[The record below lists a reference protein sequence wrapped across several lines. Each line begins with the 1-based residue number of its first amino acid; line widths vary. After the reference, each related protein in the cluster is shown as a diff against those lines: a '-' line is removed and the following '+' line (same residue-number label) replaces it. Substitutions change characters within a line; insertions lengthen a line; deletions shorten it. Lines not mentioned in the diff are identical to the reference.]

1 MTASS
6 EGGEAGRDDVVPS
19 QALAFSR
26 YAEALELTHSADIA
40 RIRALA
46 DLGHAALRDARRDG
60 VRGMASDMELRSVA
74 AEAAGMAR
82 LTDRRLQGEIDHA
95 MTVIDDYPAVFEA
108 WASRRIERGHVD
120 VVVRVGTGVPAEVRG
135 EFEAAA
141 IGVCERDVPSRV
153 RGSLEALA
161 ARLHPRDFTERHK
174 TAAAERC
181 VRVFHGTDGMSN
193 LVANLPTVIA
203 AGMLDRLTQ
212 MGQSVKDARVAG
224 AGGADAAGVDADT
237 AAYGAAGGRGAGA
250 AGMDAAIFPI
260 AGGGEGA
267 GDSEGAGGT
276 GAGARNG
283 ADAAPDVRT
292 MDQLRADIL
301 GDLVLGGAPVVDPTY
316 GADRAGGLGAIRA
329 RVQVAVTAETLTGA
343 DEHPAE
349 AVGAGL
355 VNAETARQLAGQV
368 GEWDRL
374 FIDPV
379 TRTPVEIDTYRP
391 TTAMKKLLMARDQH
405 CRFPGC
411 RRAAIRCELDHT
423 IDYALGGHTHIY
435 NLAHLCQRH
444 HSMKQFTKW
453 DVRQVGGG
461 VLEWTSPLG
470 RIYREDVPTPAVC
483 FTFDTADPLGETD
496 PPGESVSGGAP
507 PQEPPPF

>member
-1 MTASS
+1 MTANNDSGL
-6 EGGEAGRDDVVPS
+6 GGDGAADASPHAE
-19 QALAFSR
+19 AFSVF
-26 YAEALELTHSADIA
+26 AEALDLVHAGDVA
-40 RIRALA
+40 RVRALA
-46 DLGHAALRDARRDG
+46 ELGRSALREARRDG

-95 MTVIDDYPAVFEA
+95 MTVIDDYPAVFDA
-108 WASRRIERGHVD
+108 WVQRRIERGHVD
-120 VVVRVGTGVPAEVRG
+120 VVVRVGAGVPHEVRSAYA
-135 EFEAAA
+135 EAAVA
-141 IGVCERDVPSRV
+141 VCERDVPSRV
-153 RGSLEALA
+153 RGTLEALA
-161 ARLHPRDFTERHK
+161 ARLHPQTFTERHK

-212 MGQSVKDARVAG
+212 MGQSVKDAQAAG
-224 AGGADAAGVDADT
+224 AGGAG
-237 AAYGAAGGRGAGA
+237 AGGEDVAGA
-250 AGMDAAIFPI
+250 AEP
-260 AGGGEGA
+260 
-267 GDSEGAGGT
+267 
-276 GAGARNG
+276 
-283 ADAAPDVRT
+283 ADTRT

-316 GADRAGGLGAIRA
+316 GTDRAGGLGAIRA
-329 RVQVAVTAETLTGA
+329 RVQVAVTAETLMGK
-343 DEHPAE
+343 DENPAE
-349 AVGAGL
+349 AVGGAL
-355 VNAETARQLAGQV
+355 IDADTARELAGQIS
-368 GEWDRL
+368 EWDRL

-391 TTAMKKLLMARDQH
+391 TASMKKLLMARDQH

-423 IDYALGGHTHIY
+423 IDHALGGHTHIF

-453 DVRQVGGG
+453 EVRQIGGG
-461 VLEWTSPLG
+461 LLEWTSPLG
-470 RIYREDVPTPAVC
+470 RVYREDVPIPAVC
-483 FTFDTADPLGETD
+483 FTIATTD
-496 PPGESVSGGAP
+496 PPP
-507 PQEPPPF
+507 DRPPF

>member
-1 MTASS
+1 MTANGR
-6 EGGEAGRDDVVPS
+6 GGETGRGTPAPS

-26 YAEALELTHSADIA
+26 YAEALELSHAADVA
-40 RIRALA
+40 RTRALA
-46 DLGHAALRDARRDG
+46 DLGHAALHDARRDG

-95 MTVIDDYPAVFEA
+95 MTVIDDYPAVFDA
-108 WASRRIERGHVD
+108 WVARRIERGHVD
-120 VVVRVGTGVPAEVRG
+120 VVVRVGAGVPDEVR
-135 EFEAAA
+135 ESYAEAAV
-141 IGVCERDVPSRV
+141 GVCERDVPSRV
-153 RGSLEALA
+153 RGTLEALA
-161 ARLHPRDFTERHK
+161 ARLHPQVFTERHK

-212 MGQSVKDARVAG
+212 MGQSVKDARAAGAG
-224 AGGADAAGVDADT
+224 AGGAG
-237 AAYGAAGGRGAGA
+237 AGGEDVAGA
-250 AGMDAAIFPI
+250 AEP
-260 AGGGEGA
+260 
-267 GDSEGAGGT
+267 
-276 GAGARNG
+276 
-283 ADAAPDVRT
+283 ADTRT

-316 GADRAGGLGAIRA
+316 GTDRAGGLGAIRA
-329 RVQVAVTAETLTGA
+329 RVQVAVTAETLMGR

-355 VNAETARQLAGQV
+355 VDADTVRQLAGQV
-368 GEWDRL
+368 SEWDRL

-391 TTAMKKLLMARDQH
+391 TASMKKLLMARDQH

-423 IDYALGGHTHIY
+423 IDHALGGHTHIF

-453 DVRQVGGG
+453 EVRQIGGG

-470 RIYREDVPTPAVC
+470 RVYREDVPIPAVC
-483 FTFDTADPLGETD
+483 FTIATPD
-496 PPGESVSGGAP
+496 PPPDAGTGGP
-507 PQEPPPF
+507 PPDEPPPF

>member
-1 MTASS
+1 MTANRGSGL
-6 EGGEAGRDDVVPS
+6 GGDGAADASPHAE
-19 QALAFSR
+19 AFSVF
-26 YAEALELTHSADIA
+26 AEALDLFHAADVS
-40 RIRALA
+40 RVRALA
-46 DLGHAALRDARRDG
+46 ELGRSAMREARRDG

-108 WASRRIERGHVD
+108 WVQRRIERGHVD
-120 VVVRVGTGVPAEVRG
+120 VVVRVGAGVPHEVRSAYA
-135 EFEAAA
+135 EAAV
-141 IGVCERDVPSRV
+141 GVCERDVPSRV
-153 RGSLEALA
+153 RGTLEALA
-161 ARLHPRDFTERHK
+161 AKLHPQTFTERHK

-212 MGQSVKDARVAG
+212 MGQSVKDARVTTGPEGGSDAAG
-224 AGGADAAGVDADT
+224 SGEPADAGGADAADLAAD
-237 AAYGAAGGRGAGA
+237 
-250 AGMDAAIFPI
+250 
-260 AGGGEGA
+260 
-267 GDSEGAGGT
+267 
-276 GAGARNG
+276 
-283 ADAAPDVRT
+283 PDTRT

-316 GADRAGGLGAIRA
+316 GTDRAGGLGAIRA
-329 RVQVAVTAETLTGA
+329 RVQVAVTAETLMGR
-343 DEHPAE
+343 DENPAE

-355 VNAETARQLAGQV
+355 VDADTVRQLAGQV
-368 GEWDRL
+368 SEWDRL

-391 TTAMKKLLMARDQH
+391 TASMKKLLMARDQH

-423 IDYALGGHTHIY
+423 IDYALSGHTHIF

-453 DVRQVGGG
+453 EVRQVGGG

-470 RIYREDVPTPAVC
+470 RVYREDVPIPAVC
-483 FTFDTADPLGETD
+483 FTIDTTD
-496 PPGESVSGGAP
+496 PPPDATRGGP
-507 PQEPPPF
+507 PPDEPPPF

>member
-1 MTASS
+1 MKANG
-6 EGGEAGRDDVVPS
+6 EVGGMRRDDAAPAQV
-19 QALAFSR
+19 LAFAR
-26 YAEALELTHSADIA
+26 FAEALDLVHAGEVE
-40 RIRALA
+40 RMRALA
-46 DLGHAALRDARRDG
+46 DLGRSALREARRGG

-95 MTVIDDYPAVFEA
+95 MTVIDDYPAVFAA
-108 WASRRIERGHVD
+108 WVERRIERGHVD
-120 VVVRVGTGVPAEVRG
+120 VIVKAGAGVPDEVRG
-135 EFEAAA
+135 SFADAA

-153 RGSLEALA
+153 RGALDALA
-161 ARLHPRDFTERHK
+161 ARVHPQSFTERH
-174 TAAAERC
+174 TAAAAERC
-181 VRVFHGTDGMSN
+181 VRVFHGADGMSN

-203 AGMLDRLTQ
+203 VGMLDRLTQ
-212 MGQSVKDARVAG
+212 MGQSVKDARDAG
-224 AGGADAAGVDADT
+224 AGRAGANEVGASQEADAADAAG
-237 AAYGAAGGRGAGA
+237 
-250 AGMDAAIFPI
+250 
-260 AGGGEGA
+260 E
-267 GDSEGAGGT
+267 
-276 GAGARNG
+276 
-283 ADAAPDVRT
+283 DAAPDART

-301 GDLVLGGAPVVDPTY
+301 SDLVLGGAPVVDPTY

-329 RVQVAVTAETLTGA
+329 RVQVTLTAETLIGR

-355 VNAETARQLAGQV
+355 IDADTARDLAGQV
-368 GEWDRL
+368 TEWDRL

-391 TTAMKKLLMARDQH
+391 TVAMKKLLTARDQH

-423 IDYALGGHTHIY
+423 IDYALGGHTHLH

-444 HSMKQFTKW
+444 HSMKQFTRW
-453 DVRQVGGG
+453 EVRQLGGG

-470 RIYREDVPTPAVC
+470 RIYREDIPAVC
-483 FTFDTADPLGETD
+483 FTTGTVD
-496 PPGESVSGGAP
+496 PPPGGRTGGTTP
-507 PQEPPPF
+507 PEPPPF

>member
-1 MTASS
+1 MKTNCGGRLRGGAASDAS
-6 EGGEAGRDDVVPS
+6 PHAE
-19 QALAFSR
+19 AFSVF
-26 YAEALELTHSADIA
+26 ADALDQVHAADVS
-40 RIRALA
+40 RVRALA
-46 DLGHAALRDARRDG
+46 ELGRSALREARRDG

-108 WASRRIERGHVD
+108 WVQRRIERGHVD
-120 VVVRVGTGVPAEVRG
+120 VVVRVGAGVPAEVR
-135 EFEAAA
+135 ESFAEAA

-153 RGSLEALA
+153 RGALDALA
-161 ARLHPRDFTERHK
+161 ARLHPQAFTERHK

-203 AGMLDRLTQ
+203 TGMLDRLTQ
-212 MGQSVKDARVAG
+212 MGQSVKDARADG
-224 AGGADAAGVDADT
+224 AGEGEPDDT
-237 AAYGAAGGRGAGA
+237 
-250 AGMDAAIFPI
+250 
-260 AGGGEGA
+260 
-267 GDSEGAGGT
+267 
-276 GAGARNG
+276 
-283 ADAAPDVRT
+283 RT

-316 GADRAGGLGAIRA
+316 GIDRAGGLGAIRA
-329 RVQVAVTAETLTGA
+329 RVQVAVTAETLMGK
-343 DEHPAE
+343 DENPAE

-355 VNAETARQLAGQV
+355 VDADTVRQLAGQV
-368 GEWDRL
+368 SEWDRL

-391 TTAMKKLLMARDQH
+391 TASMKKLLMARDQH

-423 IDYALGGHTHIY
+423 IDYALGGHTHIF

-453 DVRQVGGG
+453 EVRQLSGG

-470 RIYREDVPTPAVC
+470 RVYREDVPIPAVC
-483 FTFDTADPLGETD
+483 FTIDTTD
-496 PPGESVSGGAP
+496 PPPHAASSGP
-507 PQEPPPF
+507 PNEPPPF

>member
-1 MTASS
+1 MTSNGDRGLGGGGAS
-6 EGGEAGRDDVVPS
+6 GGSTHAAAFAG
-19 QALAFSR
+19 F
-26 YAEALELTHSADIA
+26 AEALDLFHVGDVA
-40 RIRALA
+40 RMRALA
-46 DLGHAALRDARRDG
+46 ELGRSALREAHRDG

-108 WASRRIERGHVD
+108 WVARRIERGHVD
-120 VVVRVGTGVPAEVRG
+120 VVVRVGARVPDEVRSAY
-135 EFEAAA
+135 EEAAIA
-141 IGVCERDVPSRV
+141 VCERDVPSRV
-153 RGSLEALA
+153 RGALDALA
-161 ARLHPRDFTERHK
+161 ARLHTQTFTERHK
-174 TAAAERC
+174 AAAAERC

-212 MGQSVKDARVAG
+212 MGQSVKDARVATG
-224 AGGADAAGVDADT
+224 PEGGADAAGA
-237 AAYGAAGGRGAGA
+237 
-250 AGMDAAIFPI
+250 
-260 AGGGEGA
+260 
-267 GDSEGAGGT
+267 
-276 GAGARNG
+276 
-283 ADAAPDVRT
+283 ADAAEAAEPADTRT

-301 GDLVLGGAPVVDPTY
+301 GDLVLGGAPVVDPSY
-316 GADRAGGLGAIRA
+316 GTDRAGGLGAIRA
-329 RVQVAVTAETLTGA
+329 RVQVAVTAETLMGR
-343 DEHPAE
+343 DENPAE
-349 AVGAGL
+349 TAGAGL
-355 VNAETARQLAGQV
+355 IDAETARQFAGQV
-368 GEWDRL
+368 SEWDRL

-391 TTAMKKLLMARDQH
+391 TASMKKLLMARDQH

-423 IDYALGGHTHIY
+423 IDYALGGHTHIF

-453 DVRQVGGG
+453 EVRQVGGG

-470 RIYREDVPTPAVC
+470 RVYREDVPIPAVC
-483 FTFDTADPLGETD
+483 FTIDTADP
-496 PPGESVSGGAP
+496 PPDATRGGP
-507 PQEPPPF
+507 PPDEPPPF

>member
-1 MTASS
+1 MTANGL
-6 EGGEAGRDDVVPS
+6 GGEAGRGTPAPS

-26 YAEALELTHSADIA
+26 YAEALELSHAADVA
-40 RIRALA
+40 RTRALA
-46 DLGHAALRDARRDG
+46 DLGHAALYDARRDG

-95 MTVIDDYPAVFEA
+95 MTVIDDYPAVFDA
-108 WASRRIERGHVD
+108 WVQRRIERGHVD
-120 VVVRVGTGVPAEVRG
+120 VVVRVGAGVPDEVRDS
-135 EFEAAA
+135 FAEAAVA
-141 IGVCERDVPSRV
+141 VCERDVPSRV
-153 RGSLEALA
+153 RGALEALA
-161 ARLHPRDFTERHK
+161 AKLHPQAFTERHK

-181 VRVFHGTDGMSN
+181 VRVLHGTDGMSN

-212 MGQSVKDARVAG
+212 MGQSVKDARVTTG
-224 AGGADAAGVDADT
+224 PEGGADAAGSGEPADT
-237 AAYGAAGGRGAGA
+237 
-250 AGMDAAIFPI
+250 
-260 AGGGEGA
+260 
-267 GDSEGAGGT
+267 
-276 GAGARNG
+276 
-283 ADAAPDVRT
+283 RT

-316 GADRAGGLGAIRA
+316 GTDRPGGLGAIRA
-329 RVQVAVTAETLTGA
+329 RVQVAVTAETLMGK
-343 DEHPAE
+343 DENPAE

-355 VNAETARQLAGQV
+355 IDADTARELAGQV
-368 GEWDRL
+368 SEWDRL

-391 TTAMKKLLMARDQH
+391 TASMKKLLMARDQH

-423 IDYALGGHTHIY
+423 IDYALGGHTHIF

-453 DVRQVGGG
+453 EVRQVGGG

-470 RIYREDVPTPAVC
+470 RVYREDVPIPAVC
-483 FTFDTADPLGETD
+483 FTIDTADPPPDAGTD
-496 PPGESVSGGAP
+496 G
-507 PQEPPPF
+507 PPPDDAAPF

>member
-1 MTASS
+1 MTANGA
-6 EGGEAGRDDVVPS
+6 GGAVGREAPTPS
-19 QALAFSR
+19 QALVFSR
-26 YAEALELTHSADIA
+26 YAEALDLSHAADIA
-40 RIRALA
+40 RTRALA
-46 DLGHAALRDARRDG
+46 DLGHAALHDARRDG

-95 MTVIDDYPAVFEA
+95 MTVIDDYPAVFDA
-108 WASRRIERGHVD
+108 WAQRRIERGHVD
-120 VVVRVGTGVPAEVRG
+120 VVVRVGAGMPAEVRDSFA
-135 EFEAAA
+135 EAA

-153 RGSLEALA
+153 RGALDALA
-161 ARLHPRDFTERHK
+161 ARLHPQNFTERHK
-174 TAAAERC
+174 AAAAERC

-212 MGQSVKDARVAG
+212 MGQSVKDARAESDSG
-224 AGGADAAGVDADT
+224 DT
-237 AAYGAAGGRGAGA
+237 
-250 AGMDAAIFPI
+250 
-260 AGGGEGA
+260 
-267 GDSEGAGGT
+267 
-276 GAGARNG
+276 
-283 ADAAPDVRT
+283 RT

-329 RVQVAVTAETLTGA
+329 RVQVAVTAETLMGK
-343 DEHPAE
+343 DENPAE
-349 AVGAGL
+349 SVGAAL
-355 VNAETARQLAGQV
+355 IDAETARELAGQV
-368 GEWDRL
+368 SEWDRL

-391 TTAMKKLLMARDQH
+391 TASMKKLLMARDQH

-423 IDYALGGHTHIY
+423 IDHALGGHTHIF

-453 DVRQVGGG
+453 EVRQLGGG

-470 RIYREDVPTPAVC
+470 RVYREDVPIPAVC
-483 FTFDTADPLGETD
+483 FTIDTADP
-496 PPGESVSGGAP
+496 PPDATRGGP
-507 PQEPPPF
+507 PPDEPPPF

>member
-1 MTASS
+1 M
-6 EGGEAGRDDVVPS
+6 
-19 QALAFSR
+19 
-26 YAEALELTHSADIA
+26 
-40 RIRALA
+40 RALA
-46 DLGHAALRDARRDG
+46 ELGRSALREARRDG
-60 VRGMASDMELRSVA
+60 VRGMASDMEMRSVA

-108 WASRRIERGHVD
+108 WVQRRIERGHVD
-120 VVVRVGTGVPAEVRG
+120 VVVRVGARVPDEVRSAY
-135 EFEAAA
+135 EEAAIA
-141 IGVCERDVPSRV
+141 VCERDVPSRV
-153 RGSLEALA
+153 RGALDALA
-161 ARLHPRDFTERHK
+161 ARLHPQNFTERHK
-174 TAAAERC
+174 TEAAERC

-212 MGQSVKDARVAG
+212 MGQSVKDARVATG
-224 AGGADAAGVDADT
+224 PEGGADAAGA
-237 AAYGAAGGRGAGA
+237 
-250 AGMDAAIFPI
+250 
-260 AGGGEGA
+260 
-267 GDSEGAGGT
+267 
-276 GAGARNG
+276 
-283 ADAAPDVRT
+283 ADAAEVAEPADTRT

-316 GADRAGGLGAIRA
+316 GTDRAGGLGAIRA
-329 RVQVAVTAETLTGA
+329 RVQVAVTAETLMGK
-343 DEHPAE
+343 DENPTE

-355 VNAETARQLAGQV
+355 VDADTVRQLAGQV
-368 GEWDRL
+368 SEWDRL

-391 TTAMKKLLMARDQH
+391 TASMKKLLMARDQH

-423 IDYALGGHTHIY
+423 VDYALGGHTHIF

-453 DVRQVGGG
+453 EVRQVGGG

-470 RIYREDVPTPAVC
+470 RIYREDVPIPAVC
-483 FTFDTADPLGETD
+483 FTIDTADP
-496 PPGESVSGGAP
+496 PPDAAPGGP
-507 PQEPPPF
+507 PPDEPPPF

>member
-1 MTASS
+1 MKTNGGGRL
-6 EGGEAGRDDVVPS
+6 GGEGASGGSSHAAAFAG
-19 QALAFSR
+19 F
-26 YAEALELTHSADIA
+26 AEALDLFHVGDVA
-40 RIRALA
+40 RMRALA
-46 DLGHAALRDARRDG
+46 ELGRSALREARRDG

-95 MTVIDDYPAVFEA
+95 MTVIDDYPAVFDA
-108 WASRRIERGHVD
+108 WAQRRIERGHVD
-120 VVVRVGTGVPAEVRG
+120 VVVRVGAGVPAEVR
-135 EFEAAA
+135 ESFAEAA

-153 RGSLEALA
+153 RGALDALA
-161 ARLHPRDFTERHK
+161 ARLHPQAFTERHK

-193 LVANLPTVIA
+193 IVANLPTVIA

-212 MGQSVKDARVAG
+212 MGQSVKDARVDG
-224 AGGADAAGVDADT
+224 AGE
-237 AAYGAAGGRGAGA
+237 GAGA
-250 AGMDAAIFPI
+250 AGEDAAA
-260 AGGGEGA
+260 AGAGTAGEG
-267 GDSEGAGGT
+267 EP
-276 GAGARNG
+276 
-283 ADAAPDVRT
+283 ADTRT

-316 GADRAGGLGAIRA
+316 GIDRAGGLGAIRA
-329 RVQVAVTAETLTGA
+329 RVQVAVTAETLMGK
-343 DEHPAE
+343 DENPAE

-355 VNAETARQLAGQV
+355 VNADTVRQLAGQV
-368 GEWDRL
+368 SEWDRL

-391 TTAMKKLLMARDQH
+391 TASMKKLLMARDQH

-423 IDYALGGHTHIY
+423 IDYALGGHTHIF

-453 DVRQVGGG
+453 EVRQLGGG

-470 RIYREDVPTPAVC
+470 RVYREDVPIPAVC
-483 FTFDTADPLGETD
+483 FTIDTTD
-496 PPGESVSGGAP
+496 PPPHAASSGP
-507 PQEPPPF
+507 PDEPPPF

>member
-1 MTASS
+1 
-6 EGGEAGRDDVVPS
+6 GRS
-19 QALAFSR
+19 
-26 YAEALELTHSADIA
+26 
-40 RIRALA
+40 
-46 DLGHAALRDARRDG
+46 ALREARRDG

-108 WASRRIERGHVD
+108 WVQRRIERGHVD
-120 VVVRVGTGVPAEVRG
+120 VVVRVGAGVPDEVRDSFA
-135 EFEAAA
+135 EAA

-153 RGSLEALA
+153 RGALEALA
-161 ARLHPRDFTERHK
+161 ARLHPQAFTERHK

-181 VRVFHGTDGMSN
+181 VRVLHGTDGMSN

-212 MGQSVKDARVAG
+212 MGQSVKDARAAGAG
-224 AGGADAAGVDADT
+224 AGGAG
-237 AAYGAAGGRGAGA
+237 AGGEDVAGA
-250 AGMDAAIFPI
+250 AEP
-260 AGGGEGA
+260 
-267 GDSEGAGGT
+267 
-276 GAGARNG
+276 
-283 ADAAPDVRT
+283 ADTRT

-316 GADRAGGLGAIRA
+316 GTDRAGGLGAIRA
-329 RVQVAVTAETLTGA
+329 RVQVAVTAETLMGR
-343 DEHPAE
+343 DENPAE

-355 VNAETARQLAGQV
+355 VDADTVRQLAGQV
-368 GEWDRL
+368 SEWDRL

-391 TTAMKKLLMARDQH
+391 TASMKKLLTARDQH

-423 IDYALGGHTHIY
+423 IDHALGGHTHIF

-453 DVRQVGGG
+453 EVRQVGGG

-470 RIYREDVPTPAVC
+470 RVYREDVPIPAVC
-483 FTFDTADPLGETD
+483 FTIDTPD
-496 PPGESVSGGAP
+496 PPP
-507 PQEPPPF
+507 DRPPF